1 MENMEVSDII
11 DRAEDSKIQLKQD
24 ISNAVQ
30 LASEMV
36 AFSNARGGVIIIGVS
51 KTKDITGLSDKDIE
65 RINQLISNASD
76 QNVRPPIAPFT
87 EVIKIGE
94 KKVIALEVGE
104 GINKPYSTN
113 EGIFWTKKGSDKRK
127 LSREELQRLFQ
138 DSSRMYAD
146 EQIVRGSSVRDIYRS
161 FFEEF
166 YENDYKERVEDSEL
180 PLERLLENIR
190 LAEKS
195 ELRLGGLLLFGRN
208 PQVFKPAFH
217 VKAVSFYGDEP
228 EGTEFRDSEDIKGNL
243 SRQYKDTLGFL
254 LRNIKKIQKG
264 TQFNQQGELEIPRQ
278 ATEELLVNALIHRD
292 YYINAPIIVFIFD
305 NRIEISSPGRLPNNL
320 TVEHI
325 KKGIS
330 VVRNPILHSFGS
342 RMLPYRGVGTGIR
355 RAIKIYPNIEFENN
369 EETERFKV
377 IIRRQA
383 FRAENA

>member
-1 MENMEVSDII
+1 MQVIEISDLI
-11 DRAEDSKIQLKQD
+11 DRSEDSKIQLKQD
-24 ISNAVQ
+24 VSNAVE

-94 KKVIALEVGE
+94 KKVIVLEVAE

-146 EQIVRGSSVRDIYRS
+146 EQMIRGSSIRDMDRI

-180 PLERLLENIR
+180 PLERLLENIK

-217 VKAVSFYGDEP
+217 VKAVSFYGNEP

-243 SRQYKDTLGFL
+243 TRQYEHTLGFL
-254 LRNIKKIQKG
+254 LRNLKKIQNG
-264 TQFNQQGELEIPRQ
+264 IQFNQLGELEIPQ
-278 ATEELLVNALIHRD
+278 PVLEELTVNALIHRD

-305 NRIEISSPGRLPNNL
+305 NRIEIRNPGRLPNNL
-320 TVEHI
+320 NIEHI
-325 KKGIS
+325 KHGVS
-330 VVRNPILHSFGS
+330 VVRNPVLHSFGS
-342 RMLPYRGVGTGIR
+342 RLLPYRGVGTGIR
-355 RAIKIYPNIEFENN
+355 RALKAYPHIEFENN
-369 EETERFKV
+369 EDAERFSVMIK
-377 IIRRQA
+377 RKNFTA
-383 FRAENA
+383 

>member
-1 MENMEVSDII
+1 MEAIEVSDLI

-87 EVIKIGE
+87 EVIKIGDE
-94 KKVIALEVGE
+94 KVIVLEVAE

-146 EQIVRGSSVRDIYRS
+146 EQMIRGSSLRDIDRI
-161 FFEEF
+161 FFEAF
-166 YENDYKERVEDSEL
+166 YENDYKERVEDSGL
-180 PLERLLENIR
+180 PLERLLENIK

-208 PQVFKPAFH
+208 PQAFKPAFH
-217 VKAVSFYGDEP
+217 VKAVSFYGNEP
-228 EGTEFRDSEDIKGNL
+228 EGIEFRDSEDIKGNL
-243 SRQYKDTLGFL
+243 TRQYEHTLGFL
-254 LRNIKKIQKG
+254 LRNLKKIQKG
-264 TQFNQQGELEIPRQ
+264 TQFNQLGELEIPQ
-278 ATEELLVNALIHRD
+278 PVLEELTVNALVHRD
-292 YYINAPIIVFIFD
+292 YYINAPIIVFVFD
-305 NRIEISSPGRLPNNL
+305 NRIEIISPGRLPNNL
-320 TVEHI
+320 SIEHI
-325 KKGIS
+325 KNGVS
-330 VVRNPILHSFGS
+330 VVRNPVLHSFAS

-355 RAIKIYPNIEFENN
+355 RALKAYPHIEFENN
-369 EETERFKV
+369 EDAERFRV
-377 IIRRQA
+377 IINRKS
-383 FRAENA
+383 

>member
-1 MENMEVSDII
+1 MQVIEISDLI
-11 DRAEDSKIQLKQD
+11 DRSEDSKIQLKQD
-24 ISNAVQ
+24 VSNAVQ

-94 KKVIALEVGE
+94 KKVIVLEVAE

-146 EQIVRGSSVRDIYRS
+146 EQMIRGSSIRDMDRI

-180 PLERLLENIR
+180 PLERLLENIK

-217 VKAVSFYGDEP
+217 VKAVSFYGNEP

-243 SRQYKDTLGFL
+243 TRQYEHTLGFL
-254 LRNIKKIQKG
+254 LRNLKKIQNG
-264 TQFNQQGELEIPRQ
+264 IQFNQLGELEIPQ
-278 ATEELLVNALIHRD
+278 PVLEELTVNALIHRD

-305 NRIEISSPGRLPNNL
+305 NRIEITNPGRLPNNL
-320 TVEHI
+320 NIEHI
-325 KKGIS
+325 KHGVS
-330 VVRNPILHSFGS
+330 VVRNPVLHSFGS
-342 RMLPYRGVGTGIR
+342 RLLPYRGVGTGIR
-355 RAIKIYPNIEFENN
+355 RALKAYPHIEFENN
-369 EETERFKV
+369 EDAERFSVMIK
-377 IIRRQA
+377 RKNFTA
-383 FRAENA
+383 

>member
-1 MENMEVSDII
+1 MEAIEVSDII

-24 ISNAVQ
+24 INNAVQ

-65 RINQLISNASD
+65 RINQLVSNASD

-94 KKVIALEVGE
+94 KKVIVLEVAE

-127 LSREELQRLFQ
+127 LSREEMQRLFQ

-146 EQIVRGSSVRDIYRS
+146 EQIVRGSSVRDTDRI

-166 YENDYKERVEDSEL
+166 YENDYKERVEDSGL
-180 PLERLLENIR
+180 PLERLLGNIR

-217 VKAVSFYGDEP
+217 VKAVSFYGNEP
-228 EGTEFRDSEDIKGNL
+228 DGTEFRDSEDIKGNL
-243 SRQYKDTLGFL
+243 TRQYEHTLGFL
-254 LRNIKKIQKG
+254 LRNLKKIQKG
-264 TQFNQQGELEIPRQ
+264 SQFNQLGELEVPQ
-278 ATEELLVNALIHRD
+278 SVLDELTVNALIHRD
-292 YYINAPIIVFIFD
+292 YYINAPIIVFVFD
-305 NRIEISSPGRLPNNL
+305 NRIEMTSPGRLPNNL
-320 TVEHI
+320 SIEHI
-325 KKGIS
+325 KNGVS
-330 VVRNPILHSFGS
+330 VVRNPVLHSFAS

-355 RAIKIYPNIEFENN
+355 RALKAYPNIEFENN

-377 IIRRQA
+377 IIRRQPA
-383 FRAENA
+383 